1 MYVYFDIVVFF
12 LFFFFFKQKTA
23 YEMRISDWS
32 SDVCSSDL
40 RPSRLQLGDGPYPHR
55 RKKLYSYLTRVPD
68 TSARGGQCR
77 PTGWGSSP
85 LPAPS
90 SPPRCA
96 RHCTRRCVL
105 RPLTGCL
112 RRRSCQRFRRPRRE
126 FREWLQIGRAHV

>member
-1 MYVYFDIVVFF
+1 MQAPCWREPSGGGVRRRSAFGGCR
-12 LFFFFFKQKTA
+12 A
-23 YEMRISDWS
+23 RRRREPP
-32 SDVCSSDL
+32 C

-96 RHCTRRCVL
+96 RHCRSEEHTSELQSLMRISYAVF
-105 RPLTGCL
+105 CL
-112 RRRSCQRFRRPRRE
+112 KKKKKKQNKT
-126 FREWLQIGRAHV
+126 H